1 MSVSVKSSVGK
12 FSVGFTKFLLLSSNA
27 FLARILA
34 NENAETLGP
43 SCNGVSFLTTAGGVL
58 FTGVTVTVG
67 VGVLVSLVATAVGF
81 ATSAME

>member
-43 SCNGVSFLTTAGGVL
+43 SCNGVSFLTTGGGV
-58 FTGVTVTVG
+58 FTGVTVAVG
-67 VGVLVSLVATAVGF
+67 VGALVSLVATAVGF

>member
-43 SCNGVSFLTTAGGVL
+43 SCNGVSFLTTAGVV
-58 FTGVTVTVG
+58 FTGVTVALG
-67 VGVLVSLVATAVGF
+67 VGTLVSLVATAVGF